1 MQLSTTKPGG
11 SALLIPATLSSA
23 VLTVAPPLKV
33 SGETRSA
40 QHLCESS
47 GSRHLHRST
56 KTDLVTSSTAQPL
69 TLPPSVTNTSPP
81 SRSSSCSSFSEK
93 VPNFRS
99 IFFKWVWA
107 WFFIQLSLH
116 LHILFTAAPPPSHQL
131 NSSTGYSTSLP
142 GSSGHSSFNE
152 TSRQARVGS
161 LASVY
166 RVHIA
171 QSRDV
176 MLDLVSLLCQIS
188 QASRDYTI
196 SAPLLMNIRAKFRQK
211 RPFPTDLGYGSR
223 VIQLL
228 LPTKSFRESSIEKLG
243 QDLSAMFLSVTYT
256 LSEVKES
263 LSSSVLV
270 STNHLQTRCS
280 GSPVVGSYP
289 DFSMFFGTSV
299 SGSKVK
305 HLYGY
310 LHPFN
315 TSIVLIVVFFVYCLA
330 VEITSGSGCNRLPFG
345 I

>member
-1 MQLSTTKPGG
+1 MIPVFTRVVRLLRILLDFRKWFGEVVKSARVSLGQKEYTNKDSLKQRSEAELFVPQSTEHEIHEIFPVPPAQNNITDMSVDEFKGRFRCCHDSLTEACLRSVFPLIFRIVAA
-11 SALLIPATLSSA
+11 ALLIPATLSSA

-171 QSRDV
+171 QSQRN
-176 MLDLVSLLCQIS
+176 LGKRGLFL
-188 QASRDYTI
+188 
-196 SAPLLMNIRAKFRQK
+196 PLLAMVLESFNCSC
-211 RPFPTDLGYGSR
+211 RPKAFERVPSRNWDKIFPQCSY
-223 VIQLL
+223 QLHT
-228 LPTKSFRESSIEKLG
+228 P
-243 QDLSAMFLSVTYT
+243 
-256 LSEVKES
+256 
-263 LSSSVLV
+263 
-270 STNHLQTRCS
+270 
-280 GSPVVGSYP
+280 
-289 DFSMFFGTSV
+289 
-299 SGSKVK
+299 
-305 HLYGY
+305 Y
-310 LHPFN
+310 LK
-315 TSIVLIVVFFVYCLA
+315 
-330 VEITSGSGCNRLPFG
+330 
-345 I
+345 

>member
-1 MQLSTTKPGG
+1 MEKPD
-11 SALLIPATLSSA
+11 LLNICVSPA
-23 VLTVAPPLKV
+23 
-33 SGETRSA
+33 
-40 QHLCESS
+40 
-47 GSRHLHRST
+47 
-56 KTDLVTSSTAQPL
+56 DLVTFIEAQKRISSP
-69 TLPPSVTNTSPP
+69 TLLY
-81 SRSSSCSSFSEK
+81 SSCSSFSEK

-211 RPFPTDLGYGSR
+211 RPFPTALATVLESFNCSCRPKAFERVPSR
-223 VIQLL
+223 NWDKIFPQCSYQLHT
-228 LPTKSFRESSIEKLG
+228 P
-243 QDLSAMFLSVTYT
+243 
-256 LSEVKES
+256 
-263 LSSSVLV
+263 
-270 STNHLQTRCS
+270 
-280 GSPVVGSYP
+280 
-289 DFSMFFGTSV
+289 
-299 SGSKVK
+299 
-305 HLYGY
+305 Y
-310 LHPFN
+310 LK
-315 TSIVLIVVFFVYCLA
+315 
-330 VEITSGSGCNRLPFG
+330 
-345 I
+345 

>member
-1 MQLSTTKPGG
+1 AMAEFMEEIRGNRVTFDPKKN
-11 SALLIPATLSSA
+11 IFNTL
-23 VLTVAPPLKV
+23 VFT
-33 SGETRSA
+33 
-40 QHLCESS
+40 QHLVEKPDLLNICVSLS

-69 TLPPSVTNTSPP
+69 TLPP
-81 SRSSSCSSFSEK
+81 
-93 VPNFRS
+93 
-99 IFFKWVWA
+99 
-107 WFFIQLSLH
+107 LSLAH
-116 LHILFTAAPPPSHQL
+116 ALHSPRKFQTLDLFFS
-131 NSSTGYSTSLP
+131 
-142 GSSGHSSFNE
+142 NE

-171 QSRDV
+171 QSR
-176 MLDLVSLLCQIS
+176 DLVSLLCQIS

-211 RPFPTDLGYGSR
+211 RPFPTALGYGSR

-243 QDLSAMFLSVTYT
+243 QDLSAMFLSVT
-256 LSEVKES
+256 
-263 LSSSVLV
+263 SSVLV

-315 TSIVLIVVFFVYCLA
+315 TSIVLIVVFLVYCLA
-330 VEITSGSGCNRLPFG
+330 VEITSGSGCNRLPLG

>member
-1 MQLSTTKPGG
+1 MASVYPCIFYFVSSSRLQAVFPLIFRIVAAAP
-11 SALLIPATLSSA
+11 LIPATLSYA
-23 VLTVAPPLKV
+23 VLAVAPPLKV

-69 TLPPSVTNTSPP
+69 TLPPPH
-81 SRSSSCSSFSEK
+81 
-93 VPNFRS
+93 
-99 IFFKWVWA
+99 
-107 WFFIQLSLH
+107 LH

-211 RPFPTDLGYGSR
+211 RPFPTALGYGSR